1 MKISQLAID
10 RLNKINWF
18 VNLGM
23 ATTLPGV
30 IQTKSLSLFIKGLKS
45 DEWESATLEAG
56 NEITGFLAKKHTS
69 KYQYWNSLVKDA
81 KKVVEN
87 DIIPKITF
95 PESEKGTVT
104 ENLKWDLV
112 NFLLEDAYS
121 SLLQEPFFFDGLI
134 SVHEAGHMPCGCS
147 GTWPAGKLVIYC

>member
-23 ATTLPGV
+23 ATTLLGV

-69 KYQYWNSLVKDA
+69 KY
-81 KKVVEN
+81 
-87 DIIPKITF
+87 
-95 PESEKGTVT
+95 
-104 ENLKWDLV
+104 
-112 NFLLEDAYS
+112 
-121 SLLQEPFFFDGLI
+121 
-134 SVHEAGHMPCGCS
+134 
-147 GTWPAGKLVIYC
+147 

>member
-30 IQTKSLSLFIKGLKS
+30 IQAHSLSLFIKGLKS

-56 NEITGFLAKKHTS
+56 NEITGFLARKHTN
-69 KYQYWNSLVKDA
+69 KYQCWNSLVKDA

-87 DIIPKITF
+87 DIIPKITL
-95 PESEKGTVT
+95 PESEKGTMT
-104 ENLKWDLV
+104 ENLKWDLM

-134 SVHEAGHMPCGCS
+134 SVYEAGHMPCGWS
-147 GTWPAGKLVIYC
+147 GTWPAGKLVIY

>member
-45 DEWESATLEAG
+45 DEWESFTLEAG
-56 NEITGFLAKKHTS
+56 NEITGFLAKKHTG

-95 PESEKGTVT
+95 PESEIVT
-104 ENLKWDLV
+104 MTESLKWDLM

-134 SVHEAGHMPCGCS
+134 SVYEAGHMPCGWS
-147 GTWPAGKLVIYC
+147 GTWPAGKLVIY

>member
-10 RLNKINWF
+10 RLSKINWF

-69 KYQYWNSLVKDA
+69 KYQCWNSLVKDA

-95 PESEKGTVT
+95 PESEIVT
-104 ENLKWDLV
+104 MTESLKWDLM
-112 NFLLEDAYS
+112 NFLLEDANS
-121 SLLQEPFFFDGLI
+121 SLLQEPFFFDRLI
-134 SVHEAGHMPCGCS
+134 SVYEAGHMPCGWS
-147 GTWPAGKLVIYC
+147 GTWPAGKLVIY

>member
-45 DEWESATLEAG
+45 DEWESATLGAG

-95 PESEKGTVT
+95 TESEIVT
-104 ENLKWDLV
+104 MTESLKWDLM

-134 SVHEAGHMPCGCS
+134 SVYEAGHMPCGWS
-147 GTWPAGKLVIYC
+147 GTWPAGKLVIY

>member
-1 MKISQLAID
+1 MKISPLAIE
-10 RLNKINWF
+10 RLRKINWF
-18 VNLGM
+18 VNFGVAM
-23 ATTLPGV
+23 TLPGV
-30 IQTKSLSLFIKGLKS
+30 IQAQSLSLFIKGLNS

-56 NEITGFLAKKHTS
+56 NEITGHLAKKHTS
-69 KYQYWNSLVKDA
+69 KYQCWNSLVKEA

-95 PESEKGTVT
+95 PECEKGSMT

-112 NFLLEDAYS
+112 NYLLEDAYS

-134 SVHEAGHMPCGCS
+134 NAYEAGHMPCGWS
-147 GTWPAGKLVIYC
+147 GTWPAGKLIIY